1 MSKVRLSER
10 VRPDCEAAPWVVQE
24 IKKLESEN
32 ERLREALTYDW
43 DQLEACRASLREHMV
58 EMKRLLAER
67 DALLKVLSREVH
79 HAEWLDKHMNFV
91 EGEEGF
97 QQWELKIH
105 LPVPLSEPDKSPEAA
120 FQRFIDATLRQE
132 DKG

>member
-58 EMKRLLAER
+58 EMKRLR
-67 DALLKVLSREVH
+67 QDADRWQVYQTAGSELTLLLHNTRSDHRNSV
-79 HAEWLDKHMNFV
+79 
-91 EGEEGF
+91 
-97 QQWELKIH
+97 
-105 LPVPLSEPDKSPEAA
+105 
-120 FQRFIDATLRQE
+120 IDAAMRRE
-132 DKG
+132 DKT